1 MPVGQSCADLNVTL
15 DDSSTTAQLAV
26 PQFRSSAAD
35 ASAAVT
41 VSCDLNSVS
50 SGGQFERRCMA
61 VDNELDTRATC
72 QQRVHVTGKPL
83 TVTTLDRRLSF
94 QASPRSKLDTKPRVA
109 PDRRTRIASSDLNRA
124 PIFRRQQCDCKRP
137 VLMEPKPSE

>member
-1 MPVGQSCADLNVTL
+1 VPVGQSCADLNVTL
-15 DDSSTTAQLAV
+15 DDSSTTVQLAV

-35 ASAAVT
+35 ASATVT

-72 QQRVHVTGKPL
+72 QQRVHVTGKPP
-83 TVTTLDRRLSF
+83 TVTTLHRRLRF
-94 QASPRSKLDTKPRVA
+94 QSSPRSKIDAGWFDQVETASGGIEL
-109 PDRRTRIASSDLNRA
+109 RRLT
-124 PIFRRQQCDCKRP
+124 
-137 VLMEPKPSE
+137 

>member
-15 DDSSTTAQLAV
+15 DDSSTTLQLAV
-26 PQFRSSAAD
+26 PQFRSAAAD

-41 VSCDLNSVS
+41 VSCDLNAVS

-72 QQRVHVTGKPL
+72 QQRVHVTGKAL
-83 TVTTLDRRLSF
+83 TVTTLDRQLGFR
-94 QASPRSKLDTKPRVA
+94 AAPRSKFDTA
-109 PDRRTRIASSDLNRA
+109 AG
-124 PIFRRQQCDCKRP
+124 
-137 VLMEPKPSE
+137 